1 LANFSENRGG
11 GNYIVL
17 LMSDS
22 YNLLSIDYFP
32 TFLFEAGMYHLASGL
47 LGGWDWHGSLDVPF
61 AVHVRNH
68 PNLAKL

>member
-1 LANFSENRGG
+1 
-11 GNYIVL
+11 
-17 LMSDS
+17 MSDS
-22 YNLLSIDYFP
+22 YNLLSIDNFP

>member
-1 LANFSENRGG
+1 MANFSKNRGG

-22 YNLLSIDYFP
+22 YNLLSIDNLP

-47 LGGWDWHGSLDVPF
+47 LRGGIGM
-61 AVHVRNH
+61 A
-68 PNLAKL
+68 A